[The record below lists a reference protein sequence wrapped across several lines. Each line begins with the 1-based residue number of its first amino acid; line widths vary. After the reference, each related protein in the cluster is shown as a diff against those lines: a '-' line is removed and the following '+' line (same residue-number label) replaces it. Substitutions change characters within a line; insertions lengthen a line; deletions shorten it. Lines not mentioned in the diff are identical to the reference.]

1 MKCTKRGFL
10 SLGLHGKAE
19 ENHPTVIF
27 QELQDRKVGFAL
39 RMHLQSYPYATVR
52 LLPYFYVLTTSLLLL
67 DIQRNLH
74 FAQQKC
80 KARMWICPSTVLLAC
95 ASVLDPHTVPLL
107 QTSSHFSL

>member
-1 MKCTKRGFL
+1 M
-10 SLGLHGKAE
+10 
-19 ENHPTVIF
+19 
-27 QELQDRKVGFAL
+27 
-39 RMHLQSYPYATVR
+39 

-67 DIQRNLH
+67 DIQKNLH